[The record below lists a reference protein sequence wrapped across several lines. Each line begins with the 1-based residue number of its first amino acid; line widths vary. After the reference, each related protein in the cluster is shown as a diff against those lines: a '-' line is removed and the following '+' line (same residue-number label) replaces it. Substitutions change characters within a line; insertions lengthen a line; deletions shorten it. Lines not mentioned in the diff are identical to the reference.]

1 MRIPFFQPPLPLPRY
16 TYVLGSWKGK
26 VRETNEDLC
35 IVEDPASPYVK
46 YRKGPLFIV
55 TDGVGG
61 HRCGAFASSL
71 AIASIRDAYYK
82 GPATET
88 PADALERAL
97 QWASASIFY
106 ARQEKKEC
114 DNMASTAVALS
125 IVQRYGF
132 IAYVGDSRAYLFR
145 KGFLTCLTTDHIREV
160 ITEKGEKRK
169 VLERALGM
177 ERVTEVD
184 VIRVTL
190 EPMDRIL
197 LCSDGL
203 TDEIPDENIE
213 EILRQSPNIRTNMR
227 SLVHLAN
234 LRGGHDNITLI
245 LVRIRSLPGK

>member
-1 MRIPFFQPPLPLPRY
+1 M
-16 TYVLGSWKGK
+16 GSWKGK
-26 VRETNEDLC
+26 VRETNEDVC
-35 IVEDPASPYVK
+35 IAEDPASPYLK

-61 HRCGAFASSL
+61 HRCGAFAASL
-71 AIASIRDAYYK
+71 ASSSIRQAYYK
-82 GPATET
+82 GPMTET

-106 ARQEKKEC
+106 AKQEKKEC

-125 IVQRYGF
+125 IVQRHAY

-145 KGFLTCLTTDHIREV
+145 KGFLTLLTTDHIQEV

-169 VLERALGM
+169 VLERALGIQR
-177 ERVTEVD
+177 ETDVD
-184 VIRVTL
+184 VLRVTL

-203 TDEIPDENIE
+203 TDEVPDENIE
-213 EILRQSPNIRTNMR
+213 EILRQSPNIRANMR

-234 LRGGHDNITLI
+234 LRGGHDNITVI
-245 LVRIRSLPGK
+245 LVRILSLPGQ